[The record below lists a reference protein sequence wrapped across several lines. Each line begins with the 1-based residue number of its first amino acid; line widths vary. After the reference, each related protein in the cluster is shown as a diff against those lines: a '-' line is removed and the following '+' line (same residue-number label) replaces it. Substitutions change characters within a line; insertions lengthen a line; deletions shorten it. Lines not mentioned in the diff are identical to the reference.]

1 MISKLTTEEQ
11 EISIQSCRNE
21 SLVHMYCSDNTW
33 ITKMDKLV
41 RKSPELFT
49 VTAATAH
56 GKMYEF
62 PKRLLSIRST
72 IAKRTVSDEQRKQ
85 MIENL
90 EKARNDRKER
100 KDVL

>member
-21 SLVHMYCSDNTW
+21 DMVHMYCSDNTW

-49 VTAATAH
+49 VTAVTTH

-72 IAKRTVSDEQRKQ
+72 ITKRTVSDEQRKQ

-90 EKARNDRKER
+90 EKARNDRK
-100 KDVL
+100 KGKA